1 LETKILLI
9 ILIFIGIYIFF
20 TKIIYYMLPFIIAW
34 FLSVLIEPLVSFLK
48 NFFRL
53 PRWLSSLIS
62 LFCFIIVIIFL
73 LQTIITNLVIQLNQ
87 LYEQISQNPEI
98 LKILE
103 IKIIEKLDNITAIP
117 IPTLTT
123 IENRLDV
130 FVNSLYSLLKTSVF
144 YLLNTLKLIPHLF
157 IFSLITVIST
167 FFISKDRE
175 SIEKFIN
182 RQIPNSIS
190 EKINTIKKDIWSTFY
205 GFLKAELIIISI
217 TFSISL
223 IGLKLIGIKYYLVL
237 AVIICFVDIL
247 PVLGTGTVLVPTSIW
262 FILNQNILTGIKLLI
277 LYGIIVTT
285 RQIIEPK
292 LIGSRI
298 GLHPLVTLIAM
309 YVGLKIFGIIGILIG
324 PLTAI
329 LFKEFQKM
337 GIIPKWK

>member
-1 LETKILLI
+1 METKILLI

>member
-1 LETKILLI
+1 
-9 ILIFIGIYIFF
+9 
-20 TKIIYYMLPFIIAW
+20 MLPFIIAW
-34 FLSVLIEPLVSFLK
+34 FLSFLIEPLVSFLK
-48 NFFRL
+48 NFLKF
-53 PRWLSSLIS
+53 PRWLASLVS
-62 LFCFIIVIIFL
+62 LLSVLTIFVFL

-103 IKIIEKLDNITAIP
+103 IKIIEKLNGITAIP
-117 IPTLTT
+117 IPALAS

-130 FVNSLYSLLKTSVF
+130 LINSLYSILKSSVF
-144 YLLNTLKLIPHLF
+144 YFLNTLKLLPNLF
-157 IFSLITVIST
+157 IFFLITIVST
-167 FFISKDRE
+167 FFMSKDRE
-175 SIEKFIN
+175 TIEKFIS
-182 RQIPNSIS
+182 RQIPVGLSD
-190 EKINTIKKDIWSTFY
+190 KINAIKMDIWNTFY

-217 TFSISL
+217 TFSLSL

-237 AVIICFVDIL
+237 AVIISFVDIL
-247 PVLGTGTVLVPTSIW
+247 PVLGTGTVLIPTSLW
-262 FILNQNILTGIKLLI
+262 FILNQNIITGIKLLI

-298 GLHPLVTLIAM
+298 GLHPLVTLIAI
-309 YVGLKIFGIIGILIG
+309 YVGLKIFGILGIIIG